1 MSKDLSQRL
10 PLLAMLVRWIAATPL
25 YPPLAVVCRQRTRVT
40 GASMY
45 PLLSPGDC
53 VLFDRLA
60 YLAGQ
65 PRRGDIGLFDTP
77 APGVGRMVKIVAGL
91 PGQHVAA
98 ARDRLWL
105 DGKLLSFHQPVV
117 GSTPGRWQLGPSEYF
132 LLSYAVAVGTDSRH
146 FGPVQRKAL
155 RGRALRVY
163 WPPARRRPLP
173 PLNLEVLP
181 EPVVDV
187 GP

>member
-1 MSKDLSQRL
+1 M
-10 PLLAMLVRWIAATPL
+10 LARRIVATPL
-25 YPPLAVVCRQRTRVT
+25 YHPLAVVCGRRIRVA

-60 YLAGQ
+60 YWVGQ
-65 PRRGDIGLFDTP
+65 PRRGDIVLFDTP
-77 APGVGRMVKIVAGL
+77 APSVGRMVKIVAGL
-91 PGQHVAA
+91 PGEHIAA

-105 DGKLLSFHQPVV
+105 DGRLLDFHQPVV
-117 GSTPGRWQLGPSEYF
+117 GSMPGRWQLGPAEYF

-146 FGPVQRKAL
+146 FGPVHRKAL

-163 WPPARRRPLP
+163 WPLARRRPLP
-173 PLNLEVLP
+173 RLDLPVLS
-181 EPVVDV
+181 ESVVDV
-187 GP
+187 GR